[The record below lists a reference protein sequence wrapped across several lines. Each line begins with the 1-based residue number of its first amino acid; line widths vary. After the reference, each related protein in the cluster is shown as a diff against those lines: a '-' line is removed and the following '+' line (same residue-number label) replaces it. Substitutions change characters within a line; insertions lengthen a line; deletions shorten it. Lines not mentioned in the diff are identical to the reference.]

1 MNPIIKI
8 VKIIIL
14 NKALKRTINVQFAS
28 FNALNATKYIK
39 RLAKIVKICNI
50 IKVAILYSTKKGLIL
65 IMINIGVCDD
75 ESVHRNRIKEILLD
89 ILKTFNLEYKIYEYD
104 SGESLLENYPSNL
117 DILIID
123 IQMKSINGMDTA
135 RKIRENDDDVE
146 IIFMTS
152 FAEFM
157 QDGYEVRAYRYLLKP
172 INENKIMKHITPC
185 IKDIMRK
192 RSNYITL
199 NTRNYID
206 RVKIDSILYI
216 ETNRPNVLIYTND
229 NIYSIKM
236 SMSKIEKELKDCGF
250 FRCHASYMIN
260 LSKVESMY
268 GNTVIVGG
276 KDIQISKYRVK
287 DLKLAI
293 TNILGDIIC

>member
-1 MNPIIKI
+1 
-8 VKIIIL
+8 
-14 NKALKRTINVQFAS
+14 
-28 FNALNATKYIK
+28 
-39 RLAKIVKICNI
+39 
-50 IKVAILYSTKKGLIL
+50 
-65 IMINIGVCDD
+65 MINIGVCDD
-75 ESVHRNRIKEILLD
+75 ESVHRNKIKEILLD

-104 SGESLLENYPSNL
+104 SGESLLNNYPSNL

-229 NIYSIKM
+229 NMYSIKM
-236 SMSKIEKELKDCGF
+236 SMSKIEKTLKDCGF

-268 GNTVIVGG
+268 GNTVKVGG
-276 KDIQISKYRVK
+276 KDIPISKYKVK
-287 DLKLAI
+287 ELKLAI

>member
-1 MNPIIKI
+1 
-8 VKIIIL
+8 
-14 NKALKRTINVQFAS
+14 
-28 FNALNATKYIK
+28 
-39 RLAKIVKICNI
+39 
-50 IKVAILYSTKKGLIL
+50 
-65 IMINIGVCDD
+65 MINIGVCDD

-89 ILKTFNLEYKIYEYD
+89 ILKTFNVNYEIYEYD

-135 RKIRENDDDVE
+135 RKIRENDNDVE

-172 INENKIMKHITPC
+172 INENKIIKHITPC

-199 NTRNYID
+199 NIRNYID
-206 RVKIDSILYI
+206 RIKIDSILYI
-216 ETNRPNVLIYTND
+216 ETSRPNVLIYTND
-229 NIYSIKM
+229 NMYSIKM
-236 SMSKIEKELKDCGF
+236 SMSKIEKTLKDCGF

-268 GNTVIVGG
+268 GNTVTVGG
-276 KDIQISKYRVK
+276 KDIPISKYKVK
-287 DLKLAI
+287 ELKLAI

>member
-1 MNPIIKI
+1 
-8 VKIIIL
+8 
-14 NKALKRTINVQFAS
+14 
-28 FNALNATKYIK
+28 
-39 RLAKIVKICNI
+39 
-50 IKVAILYSTKKGLIL
+50 
-65 IMINIGVCDD
+65 MINIGVCDD

-89 ILKTFNLEYKIYEYD
+89 ILNTFNVNYEIYEYD

-135 RKIRENDDDVE
+135 RKIRENDDNVE

-152 FAEFM
+152 FSEFM

-199 NTRNYID
+199 NIRNYID
-206 RVKIDSILYI
+206 RIKIDSILYI
-216 ETNRPNVLIYTND
+216 ETSRPNVLIYTND
-229 NIYSIKM
+229 NMYSIKM
-236 SMSKIEKELKDCGF
+236 SMSKIEKTLKNCGF

-268 GNTVIVGG
+268 GNTVKVGG
-276 KDIQISKYRVK
+276 KDIPISKYKVK
-287 DLKLAI
+287 ELKLAI